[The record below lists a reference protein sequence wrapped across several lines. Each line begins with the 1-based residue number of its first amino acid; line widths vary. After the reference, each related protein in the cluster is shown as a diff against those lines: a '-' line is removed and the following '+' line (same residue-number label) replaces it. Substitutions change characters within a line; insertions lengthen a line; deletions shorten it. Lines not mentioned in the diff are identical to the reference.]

1 MECERKWYAPLRRRV
16 GTFFPSLLPVGH
28 WSGHFRPPGE
38 SHMMRKENRRQEPG
52 PSTPWSH
59 YTDQD
64 CLHLDWYMKE
74 KYTSI
79 LFIPSYVGLY
89 YSSQTS
95 FRTWLSRLG
104 SFPSLPH
111 WRLSYRWWQKCTG
124 AKVLVHLWLASV
136 TSPCGLVCPP
146 FSVVPRKS
154 PNPELG
160 ITHKQFW
167 YKAILPQRQEAPP
180 GQ

>member
-1 MECERKWYAPLRRRV
+1 MLA
-16 GTFFPSLLPVGH
+16 
-28 WSGHFRPPGE
+28 
-38 SHMMRKENRRQEPG
+38 
-52 PSTPWSH
+52 
-59 YTDQD
+59 
-64 CLHLDWYMKE
+64 
-74 KYTSI
+74 
-79 LFIPSYVGLY
+79 FIIVV
-89 YSSQTS
+89 
-95 FRTWLSRLG
+95 RTWLSRLG

-111 WRLSYRWWQKCTG
+111 WSLSYRWWQKCTG

-180 GQ
+180 GQQQSGKSQASCVLHTVMSRHTGRSRARISTNRKRPCLNLCAKTTSIFWSICHNRSNTSLNNVQMTASYLAWG